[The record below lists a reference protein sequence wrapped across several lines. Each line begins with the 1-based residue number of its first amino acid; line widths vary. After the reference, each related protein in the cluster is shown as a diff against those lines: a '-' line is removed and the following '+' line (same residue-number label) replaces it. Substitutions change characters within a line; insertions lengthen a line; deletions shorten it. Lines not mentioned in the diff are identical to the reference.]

1 MEKKFGQCTVYPNEV
16 EHRQFFE
23 HMVPPKIG
31 ELMISD
37 GEYSYKLAEAKELIK
52 DLSDAVEFMT
62 AVARLEDFA
71 LWAGRHD
78 SPADA
83 IASVRTFMFGEPTA

>member
-23 HMVPPKIG
+23 HIVPPAIG

-37 GEYSYKLAEAKELIK
+37 GEYSYKLDEAKELIK
-52 DLSDAVEFMT
+52 DLSK
-62 AVARLEDFA
+62 AVAFMEETDKLEAFA
-71 LWAGRHD
+71 LRCRMFD
-78 SPADA
+78 SPAHA
-83 IASVRTFMFGEPTA
+83 VAEARNYAFGGGL